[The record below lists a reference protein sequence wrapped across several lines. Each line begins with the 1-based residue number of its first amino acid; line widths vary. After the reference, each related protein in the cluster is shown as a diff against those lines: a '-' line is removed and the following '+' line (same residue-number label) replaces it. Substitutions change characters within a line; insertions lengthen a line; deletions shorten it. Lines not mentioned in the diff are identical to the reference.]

1 MSSTTAEENVLN
13 SYASY
18 NYIFTLSGLTP
29 KEIENARDI
38 VRSEYVPHDV
48 IAKSGGIGGE
58 GNYSPFGIGD
68 PNFAKTIYNQMEETA
83 LSKSETININER
95 KNSDRILK
103 RGHDIF
109 IEKVTINSTYT
120 ANPYRKLSAL
130 NTLEIEMTE
139 PLGVTLF
146 EKYRAAANNCGYTD
160 WTDAPFLLTLEFR
173 GFNEKGKELGVIPRS
188 KRQMVIKI
196 NKCPMKISSAGTSYT
211 QMAVA
216 YSEFAFI
223 DRFNKTRTAGQVPGN
238 PSQGNSTILNNNGI
252 IDPNKG
258 LRLGEAVDINNLQA
272 RQSPRN
278 PTYDLSRL
286 DGALNSL
293 ANELNKSQ
301 IEEQKEPLREFI
313 DEYRIIVEP
322 GVGQSIKDAAN
333 HDIDGVGKDGRFK
346 FSWGRNED
354 ITNIITNVVLNCDEY
369 RNIKKKVEKFWQ
381 NFDKSQL
388 DQIEPQTVNPLDFMV
403 PWFKISSSV
412 ETKVT
417 EWDTLLNMHPKII
430 TYRVKPYLVHILNF
444 TVVGLI
450 AAESTF
456 AKTVKKA
463 YKYIF
468 TGENTEITDLELDYD
483 ASWHQAR
490 LYDGSRSDG
499 NTRDQKD
506 TSLKDKIKVSRL
518 YGNATFTD
526 SLREIRGF
534 PSTVKDED
542 GNTEDGASRTD
553 TDEFMNYL
561 TDPAKN
567 MILIDMTILGDP
579 AWIGQDTWLPVSS
592 STDTESVTYKSG
604 AVLYHWDDKT
614 GSFNLDQAEPFLTL
628 EFKFPTDINEK
639 KGTMDFTGLEDIHFN
654 GLYKSYK
661 VRSVF
666 NRGLFTQVLSL
677 QKYNNQ
683 GKISSRPKPL
693 QGSTDNTEATPKFRL
708 ENLVGSQISLV
719 KQKLNKITGLN

>member
-1 MSSTTAEENVLN
+1 MSSMTAEENVLN

-18 NYIFTLSGLTP
+18 NYIFTLSCLTP
-29 KEIENARDI
+29 KEMENARDI
-38 VRSEYVPHDV
+38 VRSEYVPHDI

-68 PNFAKTIYNQMEETA
+68 PNLSKTIYNQMEETA
-83 LSKSETININER
+83 LSKGETIDLSGR
-95 KNSDRILK
+95 KNADKILK

-109 IEKVTINSTYT
+109 IEKVTIDSYYT
-120 ANPYRKLSAL
+120 PNPYRKLS
-130 NTLEIEMTE
+130 TLSNLDIEMTE

-160 WTDAPFLLTLEFR
+160 WMDTPYLLTLEFR
-173 GFNEKGKELGVIPRS
+173 GFDEKGKELGVVPRS
-188 KRQMVIKI
+188 RRQMVIKL

-211 QMAVA
+211 QTAVA
-216 YSEFAFI
+216 YNELAFL

-238 PSQGNSTILNNNGI
+238 PSQGNSAILNNNGI

-258 LRLGEAVDINNLQA
+258 LRIGEVVDMNNLQT

-278 PTYDLSRL
+278 PTYDLTRL
-286 DGALNSL
+286 DGALNAL

-301 IEEQKEPLREFI
+301 IEEQKEPLRELI

-322 GVGQSIKDAAN
+322 GVGQSIKDSAN
-333 HDIDGVGKDGRFK
+333 WNIDNPGLDGRFK

-354 ITNIITNVVLNCDEY
+354 ITNIITNVVLNCDQY
-369 RNIKKKVEKFWQ
+369 RDIKKKVEKFWQ
-381 NFDKSQL
+381 NFDKSELNQM
-388 DQIEPQTVNPLDFMV
+388 ESQTVNPQDFMV
-403 PWFKISSSV
+403 PWFKITSSV
-412 ETKVT
+412 ETKIN
-417 EWDTLLNMHPKII
+417 EWDTLLNMHPKIV
-430 TYRVKPYLVHILNF
+430 TYRVQPYFVHILNF

-450 AAESTF
+450 GAESTF

-468 TGENTEITDLELDYD
+468 TGENTEITDLELNYD
-483 ASWHQAR
+483 GSYYQSR

-499 NTRDQKD
+499 NTRDVKNTELQ
-506 TSLKDKIKVSRL
+506 DKIKVSRL
-518 YGNATFTD
+518 YGDAPFTD
-526 SLREIRGF
+526 SLREMRGY

-542 GNTEDGASRTD
+542 VNTEDGASRTD

-561 TDPAKN
+561 TDPQKN

-579 AWIGQDTWLPVSS
+579 AWIPQYMWLPVSS
-592 STDTESVTYKSG
+592 STNSELVTYKSG
-604 AVLYHWDDKT
+604 ATVYHWDDKM
-614 GSFNLDQAEPFLTL
+614 GSFNIDQAEPFVTL
-628 EFKFPTDINEK
+628 EFKFPTDIDEK
-639 KGTMDFTGLEDIHFN
+639 KGTMNFSGLEDIHFN
-654 GLYKSYK
+654 GLYRTNK

-666 NRGLFTQVLSL
+666 NRGLFTQVLNMN
-677 QKYNNQ
+677 KYPNQ
-683 GKISSRPKPL
+683 GKTSSRPRPL

-708 ENLVGSQISLV
+708 ENLAGAQISLA
-719 KQKLNKITGLN
+719 KEKLNKIKGL